1 MSGDDANREVGRY
14 ICSRY
19 GCHLV
24 SEVPTEMG
32 AMCREHAS
40 PLLFEIQYPY
50 RYVGPG
56 PRFVPWEFVKP
67 HERQARSNHGGQ
79 TLARLSERGGLSVRE
94 LLVVV
99 RDQEWSPPSE
109 YMDHAV
115 AVAQLEGELERWRGG
130 LKSDS
135 GA

>member
-79 TLARLSERGGLSVRE
+79 TLARLSERGDLLSVSCSSSFVTRSGV
-94 LLVVV
+94 LHRSTWTTL
-99 RDQEWSPPSE
+99 S
-109 YMDHAV
+109 
-115 AVAQLEGELERWRGG
+115 RWRN
-130 LKSDS
+130 
-135 GA
+135 